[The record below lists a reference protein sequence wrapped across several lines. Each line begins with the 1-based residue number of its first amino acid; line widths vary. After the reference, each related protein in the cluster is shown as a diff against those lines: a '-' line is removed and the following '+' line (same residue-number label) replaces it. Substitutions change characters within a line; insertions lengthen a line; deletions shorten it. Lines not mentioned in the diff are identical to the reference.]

1 MEKTLSLRRMTALAI
16 IVGLL
21 LPILFSGWQ
30 TYRQQQEV
38 LMTSLEND
46 QNRLVALLANGLA
59 GLMWNMDYKSALLL
73 EQASALDERVVRISV
88 HGESGE
94 LPQLY
99 LPARQHGELRS
110 IKAPVVWQKNNIGV
124 VQVDMDTGQLD
135 ERLRSQFQQFVL
147 IATAQIA
154 LSLTLILFILNARF
168 VAPVKRLMI
177 ESALL
182 ARRKLDKPFV
192 WQRRDE
198 LGKLGTSLESTR
210 IALKT
215 AFDELEQSEQRFRSL
230 TKLSS
235 DWYWERDAND
245 KLTVMS
251 AGFQEATG
259 IDPQDLI
266 GITRTETTN
275 FSYTEKSWENYKTK
289 TAAREP
295 FRDLE
300 WSVVRKDGEK
310 RYGITSGEPV
320 FSESGEFRGYRG
332 IGRDITATK
341 MGEAARKSEVRLRT
355 MVQHLPAGAVYID
368 SGTLLLNEAAQELT
382 GYSNNEIVTVD
393 SWFNHIFG
401 DEALLK
407 KTIYEE
413 DRMRGF
419 PKPREIEIRRKDGSF
434 RTIEFAGY
442 LDQASEVWILHDVT
456 LRKAAQDALEQS
468 LIEQRAILDNAIV
481 GIYFQKDRLIQ
492 RCNRGLEEMLGYGHS
507 ELIGR
512 PLSLMFEN
520 VASFDRFSKAGGTV
534 IAEGKSWVGEWEAVR
549 KDGSKIWVL
558 FHGKA
563 IDPDESSWGSIWVM
577 QDITER
583 RQTENA
589 LKQTL
594 LEQQAIFD
602 NTIGGVEFVK
612 NRMIQRC
619 NSGLETMLG
628 YGPGELIGKPTRIYF
643 VDDASWQ
650 AHGDEAYPLL
660 RDGKPASGEFE
671 LLRKDGKRIWC
682 MYHAKPIDPRD
693 FAKGS
698 IWVTQDITER
708 KHTEAALIQA
718 KEKLENSLLHEQRT
732 YRDIALQTEMSGF
745 LQACESTREAYKCIA
760 SFMPRLFPASAGKIY
775 LMDDSMDDF
784 DAAEESIG
792 ELVSQASWGE
802 AQSLASSFLP
812 TECWAMRR
820 GQPYIVHDPH
830 HQMCCPHLETKKEFR
845 REYACMPL
853 AAQGDIYGLLLI
865 QYHTTPENSD
875 QVILRQRRAIGIS
888 EQIGLALAN
897 LHLREKL
904 RAQSIRDPLTGLYN
918 RRHMDLMLRREM
930 SRTKRNEG
938 NLAIAIVDVDHF
950 KKFNDTY
957 GHDAGDLVLKAVAKT
972 LGQRVRDVDLVC
984 RFGGEEFVIV
994 LPEITRDMAFK
1005 RMEMLLVA
1013 IRELDVKQG
1022 GRPLGNI
1029 TASFGV
1035 AMYPNHGLDAESLLK
1050 IADDA
1055 LYEAKETGRNR
1066 IVIGNEKLVLE

>member
-1 MEKTLSLRRMTALAI
+1 MERTLSLRRMTALAI

-30 TYRQQQEV
+30 TYRQQREV
-38 LMTSLEND
+38 LTTSLESD
-46 QNRLVALLANGLA
+46 QQRLVGLLAKSLA
-59 GLMWNMDYKSALLL
+59 GLMWNMDYKSARLL
-73 EQASALDERVVRISV
+73 EEASALDERVVRISV

-99 LPARQHGELRS
+99 LPARQHGELS
-110 IKAPVVWQKNNIGV
+110 SSKAPIIWQKNHIGD

-135 ERLRSQFQQFVL
+135 ERLRAQFQQFVL
-147 IATAQIA
+147 IAVAQIA

-177 ESALL
+177 ESAML

-192 WQRRDE
+192 WRRRDE

-235 DWYWERDAND
+235 DWYWERDADD
-245 KLTVMS
+245 KLTVLS
-251 AGFQEATG
+251 SGFQETTG
-259 IDPQDLI
+259 IDPNGLI
-266 GITRTETTN
+266 GASRSETGN
-275 FSYTEKSWENYKTK
+275 FSYSEKSWENYVKK
-289 TAAREP
+289 IAAREA

-300 WSVVRKDGEK
+300 WSVARKDGEM
-310 RYGITSGEPV
+310 RYGVTSGEPV
-320 FSESGEFRGYRG
+320 FSDNGEFRGYRG
-332 IGRDITATK
+332 IGRDITASK
-341 MGEAARKSEVRLRT
+341 IGEAARKSEVRLRT

-368 SGTLLLNEAAQELT
+368 SGALLLNEAAQELT
-382 GYSNNEIVTVD
+382 GYASHEIVTVE
-393 SWFNHIFG
+393 SWFIIIFG

-407 KTIYEE
+407 KAIYEQ
-413 DRMRGF
+413 DRARGF
-419 PKPREIEIRRKDGSF
+419 PKPREIEIRRKDGSY

-442 LDQASEVWILHDVT
+442 LDQGSEVWILHDVT

-468 LIEQRAILDNAIV
+468 LIEQRAILDNALV

-492 RCNRGLEEMLGYGHS
+492 RCNLGLEEILGYGHS

-512 PLSLMFEN
+512 PVSLMFEN
-520 VASFDRFSKAGGTV
+520 IDSFDRFSKAGGTM

-563 IDPDESSWGSIWVM
+563 IDPDAAAWGSIWVM

-589 LKQTL
+589 LKLTL

-612 NRMIQRC
+612 NRIIQRC
-619 NSGLETMLG
+619 NNGLETMLG

-643 VDDASWQ
+643 TDDASWL
-650 AHGDEAYPLL
+650 AHGEEAYPLL
-660 RDGKPASGEFE
+660 RAGKSASGEFE

-682 MYHAKPIDPRD
+682 MYHAKPIDPHD
-693 FAKGS
+693 LSKGS

-708 KHTEAALIQA
+708 KRTEAALIQA
-718 KEKLENSLLHEQRT
+718 KVKLEHSLLHEQHT

-745 LQACESTREAYKCIA
+745 LQACESPREAYECIA

-775 LMDDSMDDF
+775 LMDDSV
-784 DAAEESIG
+784 G
-792 ELVSQASWGE
+792 ELVAQSGWGE
-802 AQSLASSFLP
+802 MQSLAASFLP
-812 TECWAMRR
+812 AECWAMRR
-820 GQPYIVHDPH
+820 GQPYVVHDPL
-830 HQMCCPHLETKKEFR
+830 HQICCPHLENKKEVP
-845 REYACMPL
+845 REYACLPL

-865 QYHTTPENSD
+865 EYHALHENND
-875 QVILRQRRAIGIS
+875 QVNLRQRRAIGIA

-918 RRHMDLMLRREM
+918 RRHMDLILRREL
-930 SRTKRNEG
+930 SRAKRNDG
-938 NLAIAIVDVDHF
+938 NLTVTIVDVDHF

-957 GHDAGDLVLKAVAKT
+957 GHDAGDLVLKAVAKA
-972 LGQRVRDVDLVC
+972 LEQRVRDVDLVC

-994 LPEITRDMAFK
+994 LPEISRDMAIK

-1013 IRELDVKQG
+1013 IRELDVKQA
-1022 GRPLGNI
+1022 GRSLGSI

-1035 AMYPNHGLDAESLLK
+1035 AIYPDQGIDAESLLK
-1050 IADDA
+1050 SADDA

-1066 IVIGNEKLVLE
+1066 IVIRNEKLVLE